1 MKYRVEWDDQDRE
14 VVAHRDP
21 LGREWRFEMP
31 DGRIIDARVETLE
44 EGAVLRLI
52 IGGESRTLSLLPGNR
67 AGEPVRFLLDHTPI
81 ELDVL
86 DPIDLITREVGPGPG
101 SSGRQEIHSIMPG
114 IVKKL
119 LVPAGTEVE
128 SGAPLLLLEAM
139 KMENEILSPAAGT
152 IQEILVAEGEAV
164 AAGALLM
171 VIDLP
176 S

>member
-14 VVAHRDP
+14 VIAHSDP

-67 AGEPVRFLLDHTPI
+67 AGEAVRFLLDHTPM

-101 SSGRQEIHSIMPG
+101 ASGRQEIHSVMPG
-114 IVKKL
+114 IIKKL
-119 LVPAGTEVE
+119 LVAAGTEVE
-128 SGAPLLLLEAM
+128 TGAPLMLLEAM

-171 VIDLP
+171 VIEL
-176 S
+176 SS

>member
-31 DGRIIDARVETLE
+31 DGRIIDARVQTLE

-152 IQEILVAEGEAV
+152 IQEILVAEGDAV

-176 S
+176 N

>member
-119 LVPAGTEVE
+119 LVSAGTEVE
-128 SGAPLLLLEAM
+128 TGAPLLLLEAM

-152 IQEILVAEGEAV
+152 IQEIVVAEGDAV

-171 VIDLP
+171 VIELA

>member
-1 MKYRVEWDDQDRE
+1 VEWDDQDRE

-31 DGRIIDARVETLE
+31 DGRIIDARVQTLE

-152 IQEILVAEGEAV
+152 IQEILVAEGDAV

>member
-67 AGEPVRFLLDHTPI
+67 AGEPVRFLLDHIPI

-119 LVPAGTEVE
+119 LVSAGTEVE
-128 SGAPLLLLEAM
+128 TGAPLLLLEAM

-152 IQEILVAEGEAV
+152 IQEILVAEGDAV

>member
-31 DGRIIDARVETLE
+31 GGRIIEARVETLE

-101 SSGRQEIHSIMPG
+101 SSGRQEIHSVMPG

-152 IQEILVAEGEAV
+152 IQEILVAEGDAV

>member
-128 SGAPLLLLEAM
+128 SGAPLLVLEAM

-152 IQEILVAEGEAV
+152 IQEILVAEGDTV

>member
-1 MKYRVEWDDQDRE
+1 MKYRVEWDDQDCE

-31 DGRIIDARVETLE
+31 DGRIIDARVQTLE

-152 IQEILVAEGEAV
+152 IQEILVAEGDAV

>member
-86 DPIDLITREVGPGPG
+86 DPIDLITREVGPGPAWG
-101 SSGRQEIHSIMPG
+101 KNNTP
-114 IVKKL
+114 IV
-119 LVPAGTEVE
+119 
-128 SGAPLLLLEAM
+128 SH
-139 KMENEILSPAAGT
+139 
-152 IQEILVAEGEAV
+152 
-164 AAGALLM
+164 
-171 VIDLP
+171 
-176 S
+176 

>member
-44 EGAVLRLI
+44 EGSVLRLI

-152 IQEILVAEGEAV
+152 IQEILVAEGDAV

>member
-31 DGRIIDARVETLE
+31 DGRIIDARVQTLE

-152 IQEILVAEGEAV
+152 IQEILVAEGDAV

>member
-152 IQEILVAEGEAV
+152 IQEILVAEGDAV

>member
-1 MKYRVEWDDQDRE
+1 MKYRVEWDDQYRE

-152 IQEILVAEGEAV
+152 IQEILVAEGDAV